1 MIMTRREEIVNEMDR
16 LRAEMEQL
24 DAAKRDENVDGLIKK
39 LIDLGF
45 TNNQE
50 SKWHL
55 SEDSYSLKLDDSI
68 HYNVDLTDWSVFI
81 EDLISEAVIYD
92 SYFSSINDLM
102 EELDNLPDIYLVKK
116 CELAIKYDD
125 GDLDNF
131 EVLKKYNLGK

>member
-1 MIMTRREEIVNEMDR
+1 MIMTRREEIVNEMAR

-131 EVLKKYNLGK
+131 EVLKKYNLGS

>member
-1 MIMTRREEIVNEMDR
+1 MTRREEIVNEMAR

-131 EVLKKYNLGK
+131 EVLKKYNLGS

>member
-1 MIMTRREEIVNEMDR
+1 MTRREEIVNEMDR

-24 DAAKRDENVDGLIKK
+24 DNAKRDENVDGLIKK

-55 SEDSYSLKLDDSI
+55 SEDLYSLKLDDNI
-68 HYNVDLTDWSVFI
+68 HYNVDLTDWNWSVFI
-81 EDLISEAVIYD
+81 EDLISEEIIYD

-102 EELDNLPDIYLVKK
+102 EELENLPDIYLVKK
-116 CELAIKYDD
+116 CELVIKYDD

-131 EVLKKYNLGK
+131 EVLKKYKLGK

>member
-1 MIMTRREEIVNEMDR
+1 
-16 LRAEMEQL
+16 
-24 DAAKRDENVDGLIKK
+24 

-55 SEDSYSLKLDDSI
+55 SEDLYSLKLDDNI
-68 HYNVDLTDWSVFI
+68 HYNVDLTDWNWSVFI
-81 EDLISEAVIYD
+81 EDLISEEIIYD

-102 EELDNLPDIYLVKK
+102 EELENLPDIYLVKK
-116 CELAIKYDD
+116 CELVIKYDD

-131 EVLKKYNLGK
+131 EVLKKYKLGK